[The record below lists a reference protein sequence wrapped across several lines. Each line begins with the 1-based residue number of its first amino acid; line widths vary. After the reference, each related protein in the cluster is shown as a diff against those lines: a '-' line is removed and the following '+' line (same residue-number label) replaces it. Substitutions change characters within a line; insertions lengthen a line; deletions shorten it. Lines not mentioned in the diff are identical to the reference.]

1 MFNAEV
7 DQNAQ
12 AALDEARAG
21 GNGKFPPLL
30 KGEYPAHIVPLKTDG
45 SNRIEVAKFG
55 GDGPNSQKNVLRI
68 AVKLDAGIP
77 LGAGRVFFGRVPLFS
92 RYAPTTKNPA
102 GAPARAYF
110 DFWGK
115 VMGLPDEQLLSGQ
128 LNVTPEQILA
138 RALNVVLS
146 EPTPPDNY
154 NPLGSNEISF
164 FNPSGPVNP
173 PARAAGQI
181 LAPWLDADDNL
192 LPGFGGGAPA
202 QVGGQAPQFGGQPA
216 QGAAPS
222 WGGPSQQDV
231 ADAQQQATSAAP
243 SAGGVAP
250 GAWASQPSY

>member
-12 AALDEARAG
+12 AALDEARSG

-55 GDGPNSQKNVLRI
+55 GDGPNGQKNVLRI

-92 RYAPTTKNPA
+92 RYAPTQKNPA

-146 EPTPPDNY
+146 EPTPPDSY

-192 LPGFGGGAPA
+192 LPSYGADAVQAAQQHVRGGVVTPPA
-202 QVGGQAPQFGGQPA
+202 GGSA
-216 QGAAPS
+216 
-222 WGGPSQQDV
+222 WGGPSQQDA
-231 ADAQQQATSAAP
+231 ADAQQQAASAAP
-243 SAGGVAP
+243 PAGGVTP
-250 GAWASQPSY
+250 GAWANQPTY